1 MFKFEDIPLTK
12 NEILSRVSQ
21 EAIFEKYLGIYPQTD
36 GRRYINPLRENK
48 TPNTE
53 FLYVGDIL
61 YMRDWGSSEKN
72 KDCFDVVS
80 LLYNCNTFYETLRHI
95 ENDFGLDSQ
104 PINTN
109 IPTIQRN
116 SNYNHVEVSVKK
128 LTSIQI
134 KKKEFTEKELE
145 FWNCNGNFNFTT
157 EELEKHQIYSTE
169 YVWWNNERSKSK
181 EGVFAYQLKKGIFQI
196 YSPFCEDRK
205 YRFRST
211 NLKDVIAGIQFLRKD
226 KYVVL
231 TKSYKDLLVLL
242 NLNVNACALL
252 NEGIIP
258 TEQQMA
264 LITQYGAPVILF
276 DNDEKG
282 VAVSKKI
289 CDMYGCTYLQI
300 PDGNYK
306 DAFDFIHEEGVDA
319 VVNWLFENKLLE

>member
-1 MFKFEDIPLTK
+1 MFKYEDIPLTK
-12 NEILSRVSQ
+12 NEILSRVSE
-21 EAIFEKYLGIYPQTD
+21 EAIFEKYLGIYPQLNT
-36 GRRYINPLRENK
+36 RYINPLRENK

-53 FLYVGDIL
+53 FVYIGNTL
-61 YMRDWGSSEKN
+61 YMRDWGGDEENKN
-72 KDCFDVVS
+72 CFQIVQ
-80 LLYNCNTFYETLRHI
+80 LIYNNCSYYEALRHI

-116 SNYNHVEVSVKK
+116 SNYNHVEVLVKK

-134 KKKEFTEKELE
+134 PKKEFTARELE
-145 FWNCNGNFNFTT
+145 FWNCNGNFNFST

-181 EGVFAYQLKKGIFQI
+181 EGVFAYQLKPQIFQI
-196 YSPFCEDRK
+196 YSPFVEDRK

-231 TKSYKDLLVLL
+231 TKSYKDLLMLL
-242 NLNVNACALL
+242 NLNVNTCALL

-264 LITQYGAPVILF
+264 LIAQYGAPVILF

-282 VAVSKKI
+282 VATSKKI
-289 CDMYGCTYLQI
+289 CDIYGCTYLQI

-306 DAFDFIHEEGVDA
+306 DAFDFIYEEGVDV
-319 VVNWLFENKLLE
+319 VVNWLFENRLLE